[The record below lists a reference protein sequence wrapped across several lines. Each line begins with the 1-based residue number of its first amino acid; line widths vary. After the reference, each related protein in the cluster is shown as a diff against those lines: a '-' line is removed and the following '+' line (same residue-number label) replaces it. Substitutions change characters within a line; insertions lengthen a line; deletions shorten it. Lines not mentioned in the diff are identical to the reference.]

1 MLFCKPNTPKETNNH
16 FLLFPPPLYLFVY
29 YFLKYTT
36 IMHTDAI
43 ICSSLP
49 SVNSAEYALKM
60 HLDSRIYNNAGDEMK
75 SFFDTLVELNHYLSQ
90 GQYYIKMLYS
100 YRGTSNTVP
109 LKVPKEDENNA
120 DRQNEYRQ
128 ALFLLLRT
136 ETMKISDLMKFCEKS
151 MTLFKKIL
159 D

>member
-1 MLFCKPNTPKETNNH
+1 VCLKNNIIVIAQFYTKKKKKKKQTRMLFCKPNTPKETNNH

-49 SVNSAEYALKM
+49 SVNSAKYALKM

-90 GQYYIKMLYS
+90 G
-100 YRGTSNTVP
+100 
-109 LKVPKEDENNA
+109 
-120 DRQNEYRQ
+120 
-128 ALFLLLRT
+128 
-136 ETMKISDLMKFCEKS
+136 
-151 MTLFKKIL
+151 
-159 D
+159 

>member
-1 MLFCKPNTPKETNNH
+1 
-16 FLLFPPPLYLFVY
+16 
-29 YFLKYTT
+29 
-36 IMHTDAI
+36 MHTDAI

-136 ETMKISDLMKFCEKS
+136 ETMKISDLMKFCEKKYRA
-151 MTLFKKIL
+151 MTSKQTTPSAHTSVE
-159 D
+159 